1 MRNFYDFTI
10 SELEDTIGAL
20 GNERYRARQLF
31 KWVYNKGVLDF
42 AAMTDIAKGLRSIF
56 QEMFYTGLPEI
67 KEAIPSEDGS
77 IKFALAGLD
86 GRIIESV
93 FMPGRDRDTLCVS
106 SQIGCRMGC
115 KFCVTGKIGFIRNL
129 AASEIVG
136 QIMAV
141 RRYLGAGR
149 ITNIVFMGMGEPVDN
164 LDNLLH
170 TLDIIKDP
178 LGLDLSHR
186 KITVSSVGLLEGL
199 RMLKPKVAG
208 LAISLNA
215 ADEAKRTYLM
225 PINRLYPI
233 RDIINFV
240 RGFRGSRR
248 IRVTFEYVL
257 IKDVNDSLADAK
269 GLAELLTGLRCK
281 INLIPYNESPY
292 IDFKAPDPES
302 VEQFQSYLLDKHFTA
317 ILRDSRGR
325 DIHAACGQLGMRYL
339 EEKQNGRTTGL

>member
-1 MRNFYDFTI
+1 MN
-10 SELEDTIGAL
+10 ELEDAIGAV

-31 KWVYNKGVLDF
+31 KWVYNKGILDF
-42 AAMTDIAKGLRSIF
+42 TAMTNIAKGLRSIF

-67 KEAIPSEDGS
+67 KEAVHSRDGS

-86 GRIIESV
+86 GRIMESV
-93 FMPGRDRDTLCVS
+93 FMPGKDRDTLCVS

-115 KFCVTGKIGFIRNL
+115 KFCVTGRIGFIRNL
-129 AASEIVG
+129 AVSEIIG

-141 RRYLGAGR
+141 RRYLGHGR

-164 LDNLLH
+164 LDNLLR

-269 GLAELLTGLRCK
+269 GLAELLAGLRCK
-281 INLIPYNESPY
+281 INLIPYNESRY
-292 IDFKAPDPES
+292 IDFKAPDPGS
-302 VEQFQSYLLDKHFTA
+302 VEQFQSYLLERHFTA

-339 EEKQNGRTTGL
+339 EEKRSGHTTGL